1 MQIIIQ
7 LSNKLKIVNVIGT
20 RPNIIKVRPFLY
32 IIKNYNSINNKFI
45 DSRVVHTGQH
55 YDSKMSNL
63 IIHELGVK
71 NIDNNLNIGSGEYG
85 YQVGQT
91 MIAFEKVLKEI
102 QPDWVIVFGDVNAT
116 LACSLTACKEN
127 IRVCHVEAGLR
138 SGDMRMPEEINRIL
152 TDRISDLLLAP
163 DAGSVQNLLREGIAP
178 EKIVFTGNIMI
189 DTLDQY
195 HSRAAG
201 LSLENIVGNNLLP
214 GRVHTAIFPPDE
226 QYALLTLHRPGNT
239 DQAETLSELVCTFQT
254 LSQEIP
260 FLWPLHPRTLK
271 MLTQYHLLDG
281 LLKTKNI
288 VLLEPL
294 GYLDMLR
301 LNQTAR
307 VLLTDSGG
315 LQEESTVL
323 GTPCITLRN
332 TTERPVTLIENGG
345 SSLLAGNKAADI
357 LMAFHKLKTMPRR
370 PFRPPLWDG
379 QSAQRCL
386 EALLRAETTSAS

>member
-1 MQIIIQ
+1 MTKL
-7 LSNKLKIVNVIGT
+7 LSVVST
-20 RPNIIKVRPFLY
+20 RPNF
-32 IIKNYNSINNKFI
+32 IKNAPLKRAIEARAQNKSSLSI
-45 DSRVVHTGQH
+45 DYTLLHTGQH
-55 YDSKMSNL
+55 YNDRMSESFFQELN
-63 IIHELGVK
+63 IPDADINLGV
-71 NIDNNLNIGSGEYG
+71 GSGSHAK
-85 YQVGQT
+85 QVGHT

-163 DAGSVQNLLREGIAP
+163 DAGSVQNLLREGISP

-195 HSRAAG
+195 HSRAAR
-201 LSLENIVGNNLLP
+201 LPIADILQNNLLP
-214 GRVHTAIFPPDE
+214 GRFHPLFCPSDE

-239 DQAETLSELVCTFQT
+239 DASEALTELVLAFQT
-254 LSQEIP
+254 LAEETPVI
-260 FLWPLHPRTLK
+260 WPLHPRTLK
-271 MLTQYHLLDG
+271 MLTQFQLLDG

-288 VLLEPL
+288 LLLEPL

-307 VLLTDSGG
+307 ILLTDSGG

-323 GTPCITLRN
+323 GSPCITLRD

-345 SSLLAGNKAADI
+345 SSLLAGNKAVDI